1 MKKYILI
8 LFIVALPLF
17 VRATNISYQAWSNLR
32 DIHAWHL
39 ENVDGIKWDPQTA
52 YTDAFLERTI
62 KPYFF
67 QLVDENKKYKEDIA
81 RFQRENEQYKEEVA
95 RLQQENEQ
103 LRATNTQNTSS
114 KNSFLITSII
124 LGVLLFAILFIPLFF
139 ILKSKK
145 RTATQTA
152 SSGGCP
158 RCGMSVD
165 LSKGKCPNCGTHV

>member
-8 LFIVALPLF
+8 LFIVALPF
-17 VRATNISYQAWSNLR
+17 FASAERISYQAWSNLR

-39 ENVDGIKWDPQTA
+39 ENVDGEKWNPKTA

-67 QLVDENKKYKEDIA
+67 QLVDENKKYKEEI
-81 RFQRENEQYKEEVA
+81 V

-103 LRATNTQNTSS
+103 LKSTNAIDCSS
-114 KNSFLITSII
+114 KNGFILTSII
-124 LGVLLFAILFIPLFF
+124 LGGMLIAILFIPLLF

-145 RTATQTA
+145 QIATQTV
-152 SSGGCP
+152 SSEGCP